1 MDLEHGAK
9 RDEIS
14 DWMSSGG
21 PSAGG
26 PSGGGPTEGGA
37 TSARD
42 LASRRSF
49 PIGKAANKGCV
60 LIVDDDLSVR
70 ETLAD
75 LLELEGY
82 CPLQAGDAVE
92 ALMILRVEATVD
104 ALVTDLTMPGADGIS
119 LIRRAREFR
128 SDLPAILLTGYAEEV
143 TSVAMIAGGNFH
155 VLRKPVESERLIE
168 QLELL
173 VMK

>member
-1 MDLEHGAK
+1 MDLEHGIK
-9 RDEIS
+9 RGGIPDWIPPADDDDE
-14 DWMSSGG
+14 
-21 PSAGG
+21 PSERGVR
-26 PSGGGPTEGGA
+26 T
-37 TSARD
+37 
-42 LASRRSF
+42 SRRSS
-49 PIGKAANKGCV
+49 PVGKVPHKGCI

-82 CPLQAGDAVE
+82 TALQAGDAVE
-92 ALMILRVEATVD
+92 ALMILRVEAAVD

-168 QLELL
+168 QLDLL
-173 VMK
+173 VTK

>member
-1 MDLEHGAK
+1 MDLEHGIK
-9 RDEIS
+9 RGGIPDWIPPADDDDE
-14 DWMSSGG
+14 D
-21 PSAGG
+21 PS
-26 PSGGGPTEGGA
+26 E
-37 TSARD
+37 RRMR
-42 LASRRSF
+42 ASRRSS
-49 PIGKAANKGCV
+49 PVGKMPHKGCI

-82 CPLQAGDAVE
+82 TALQAADAVE

-128 SDLPAILLTGYAEEV
+128 ADLPAILLTGYAEEV
-143 TSVAMIAGGNFH
+143 TSVAMMAGGNFH

-168 QLELL
+168 QLDLL
-173 VMK
+173 VTR

>member
-1 MDLEHGAK
+1 MDLEHGIK
-9 RDEIS
+9 RGGIPDWIPPADDGDDE
-14 DWMSSGG
+14 
-21 PSAGG
+21 PS
-26 PSGGGPTEGGA
+26 E
-37 TSARD
+37 RD
-42 LASRRSF
+42 VRPLAARRSS
-49 PIGKAANKGCV
+49 PVGKVAHKGCI

-82 CPLQAGDAVE
+82 TALQAADAVQ
-92 ALMILRVEATVD
+92 ALMILRVEAAVD

-119 LIRRAREFR
+119 LIRSAREFR

-168 QLELL
+168 QLDLL